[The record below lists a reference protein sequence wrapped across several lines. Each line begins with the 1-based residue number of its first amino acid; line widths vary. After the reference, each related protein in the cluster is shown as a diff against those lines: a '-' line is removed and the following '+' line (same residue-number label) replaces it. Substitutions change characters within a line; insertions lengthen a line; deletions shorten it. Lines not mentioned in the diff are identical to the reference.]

1 MRIFEPHIH
10 MISRV
15 TDDYERMA
23 ACGITH
29 ICEPQFW
36 LGQPRTSVQ
45 TFIDYFKHLTEY
57 EVQRAADYGITH
69 YCNIGLNPKE
79 ANDRAMA
86 RDVLAILPEWVRHPL
101 CLAVGE
107 IGLDSHT
114 EAEEEAMRVQLELA
128 RELEMPVMVH
138 TPHREK
144 HRGTKRIIDICLEVG
159 NRPELILIDH
169 NNEETIPLTK
179 SAGMWAGHTV
189 YPVTKLSPERACNI
203 LRKYG
208 TERMMINSSAD
219 WGPSDCTNV
228 PKTVAEMRRQ
238 GFTEDQIREVVWDNP
253 WGFYSQSGK
262 LDSEIAKLALVG
274 AAPQVAVGV

>member
-23 ACGITH
+23 AAGITH

-36 LGQPRTSVQ
+36 LGQPRTSVG
-45 TFIDYFKHLTEY
+45 TYIDYFKHLTEY
-57 EVQRAADYGITH
+57 EVQRAADYGIKH
-69 YCNIGLNPKE
+69 YCNIGMNPKE
-79 ANDRAMA
+79 ANDTRLAKE
-86 RDVLAILPEWVRHPL
+86 VLPILDEWVDHPL
-101 CLAVGE
+101 ALAVGE

-114 EAEEEAMRVQLELA
+114 PAEEECMRFQLELA
-128 RELEMPVMVH
+128 KRKNMPVMVH

-144 HRGTKRIIDICLEVG
+144 YKGTKRIIDIIKEIG
-159 NRPELILIDH
+159 NDPSLILIDH

-179 SAGMWAGHTV
+179 NAGMWAGHTV

-203 LRKYG
+203 LKQYG

-219 WGPSDCTNV
+219 WGPSDCCNV
-228 PKTVAEMRRQ
+228 PKTVGEMMRQ
-238 GFTEDQIREVVWDNP
+238 GFTDEQIKEVVWDNP
-253 WGFYSQSGK
+253 WGFYAQSGK
-262 LDSEIAKLALVG
+262 LDAELARLADIG
-274 AAPQVAVGV
+274 AAPRVAVGV